1 MKILEAKK
9 KIMYDSAK
17 TKKKIMYVHKYPVQ
31 DFYYYLVLSFY
42 NFHFKCKYLLE
53 KKKKKN

>member
-17 TKKKIMYVHKYPVQ
+17 TKKKSCTYINILYRI
-31 DFYYYLVLSFY
+31 FIII
-42 NFHFKCKYLLE
+42 
-53 KKKKKN
+53 